1 MIRRIAVILF
11 MLFIVFV
18 GFGLIIPVM
27 PVIVSNVGA
36 KAYHFGLMLSAYSV
50 VGFFVSPWWGRL
62 SDKVGRKPIMI
73 VGLLGFS
80 LSFLLFALGEHSLW
94 MMYLSRLVGGGFSGA
109 VTAIAMAYIADVTNP
124 EERTRGMAFA
134 GMTIGMGFIFG
145 PGIGGLLSE
154 VSLTFPFYAAAVL
167 AFVNAIWA
175 LVALKE
181 SLRLEERRPT
191 TDARSRWEAFV
202 GPLKYL
208 YIVDFVS
215 QFSISTLEGCFQFY
229 QMEKIG
235 ATPFQVGLMFLI
247 SGFAGAAVQ
256 GGIVRRI
263 RHGSETKAMYLGLIL
278 SGIGMF
284 SILLSTNFWTAT
296 LFMTL
301 FGASNTV
308 IKPTLTSVIT
318 KETKVGQGLASGLIS
333 SMDSLGRIVG
343 PVFATWLFGMD
354 RSLPFVVT
362 GVVVMVTTLLVYAY
376 KKSSIRERITAKAL

>member
-1 MIRRIAVILF
+1 VTRRIAVVLL

-50 VGFFVSPWWGRL
+50 VGFFMSPWWGRL
-62 SDKVGRKPIMI
+62 SDKVGRKPIMV
-73 VGLLGFS
+73 VGLFGFS

-94 MMYLSRLVGGGFSGA
+94 MMYLSRLVGGSFSGA
-109 VTAIAMAYIADVTNP
+109 VTAIAMAYIADVTTP
-124 EERTRGMAFA
+124 EERTKGMALA

-145 PGIGGLLSE
+145 PGIGGLLSR

-191 TDARSRWEAFV
+191 IDGRSRWEAFV

-235 ATPFQVGLMFLI
+235 ATPTQVGLMFLI

-263 RHGSETKAMYLGLIL
+263 RHGRETIAMYLGLIL

-343 PVFATWLFGMD
+343 PVFATWLFGMSH
-354 RSLPFVVT
+354 SLPFIVT
-362 GVVVMVTTLLVYAY
+362 GIVVMVTTLLVYAY
-376 KKSSIRERITAKAL
+376 KKSSIRERITAQPL

>member
-1 MIRRIAVILF
+1 
-11 MLFIVFV
+11 
-18 GFGLIIPVM
+18 
-27 PVIVSNVGA
+27 VSNVGA

-50 VGFFVSPWWGRL
+50 VGFFMSPWWGRL
-62 SDKVGRKPIMI
+62 SDKVGRKPIMV
-73 VGLLGFS
+73 VGLFGFS

-94 MMYLSRLVGGGFSGA
+94 MMYLSRLVGGSFSGA
-109 VTAIAMAYIADVTNP
+109 VTAIAMAYIADVTTP
-124 EERTRGMAFA
+124 EERTKGMALA

-145 PGIGGLLSE
+145 PGIGGLLSR

-191 TDARSRWEAFV
+191 IDGRSRWEAFV

-235 ATPFQVGLMFLI
+235 ATPTQVGLMFLI

-263 RHGSETKAMYLGLIL
+263 RHGRETIAMYLGLIL

-343 PVFATWLFGMD
+343 PVFATWLFGMSH
-354 RSLPFVVT
+354 SLPFIVT
-362 GVVVMVTTLLVYAY
+362 GIVVMVTTLLVYAY
-376 KKSSIRERITAKAL
+376 KKSSIRERITAQPL